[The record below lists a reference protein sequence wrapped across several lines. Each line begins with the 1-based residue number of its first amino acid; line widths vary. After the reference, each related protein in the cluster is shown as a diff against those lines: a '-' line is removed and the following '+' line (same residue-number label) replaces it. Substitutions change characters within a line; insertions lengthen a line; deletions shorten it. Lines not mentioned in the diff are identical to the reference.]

1 MEKHSQKSEIRR
13 ERTGCS
19 ENYHTRES
27 YLQMMR
33 AIMSDAEYTPQV
45 QNDEKLDAYFLYEKQ
60 ISNLVQT
67 LLAHSAPQAI

>member
-1 MEKHSQKSEIRR
+1 MEKHSQKREIRKG
-13 ERTGCS
+13 RTSCS

-27 YLQMMR
+27 YLQTMR

-45 QNDEKLDAYFLYEKQ
+45 QDDEKLDAYFLYEKQ
-60 ISNLVQT
+60 VSNLVQT